1 MGEGEIWPP
10 ATQKP
15 LNRWSPKLVSMTT
28 SGIST
33 RLPPCKILSKS
44 VQGFRFC
51 ACVISRPSAQ
61 SDSAIF
67 WVLEKGYSQDAR
79 TDFDAK
85 CIKRRGSAQGSAFW
99 GSRNQYLRFGTP
111 FSSKTVFLG
120 PILTGLRFFL
130 PENGYNIGRLESK
143 RHLIVV
149 GHQ

>member
-1 MGEGEIWPP
+1 MRECYNGDDESQWERGKFDPP
-10 ATQKP
+10 P
-15 LNRWSPKLVSMTT
+15 LKNPLTDGYQIVSMTT

-79 TDFDAK
+79 TDFDEK
-85 CIKRRGSAQGSAFW
+85 YIKRRGSAQGSTFW

-111 FSSKTVFLG
+111 FSSKTVIFG
-120 PILTGLRFFL
+120 PNFDGT
-130 PENGYNIGRLESK
+130 
-143 RHLIVV
+143 
-149 GHQ
+149 